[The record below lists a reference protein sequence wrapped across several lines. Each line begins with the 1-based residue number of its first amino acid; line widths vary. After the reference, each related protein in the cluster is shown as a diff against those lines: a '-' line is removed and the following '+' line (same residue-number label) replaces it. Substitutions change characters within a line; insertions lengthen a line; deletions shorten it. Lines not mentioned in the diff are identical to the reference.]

1 MPCRATKKPF
11 VDPFVDSVLIWYGSS
26 PRDMVLG
33 LNERAKEYPVQSTM
47 VMSHVP
53 RNRDRRLGL
62 SAPTDLLRNEN
73 EFKHKQARA
82 N

>member
-1 MPCRATKKPF
+1 
-11 VDPFVDSVLIWYGSS
+11 
-26 PRDMVLG
+26 MVLG

-53 RNRDRRLGL
+53 SNRDRRLGL
-62 SAPTDLLRNEN
+62 SAPTGLLQNEN